1 MENLIKM
8 ASNTAFYLVL
18 LFAILSVAS
27 AGYVEVGFARFSF
40 DLCDWEK
47 YYVRC

>member
-8 ASNTAFYLVL
+8 ASNMALYLVL

-27 AGYVEVGFARFSF
+27 AGYVEVGFARFF
-40 DLCDWEK
+40 VDLCDWEK